1 MSYTPMSTDTARLK
15 AVLLV
20 AATIAFVVS
29 PFVTP
34 GFGGF
39 DPDAFPVTQADP
51 PVQPAGYAFAIWG
64 PIYVWLAVHA
74 GFGLFAR
81 ADDPDW
87 DAPRWPLLAS
97 LALGASWL
105 AVATVAPLP
114 ATVQIWAMLILAI
127 AAALRTSP
135 RREPWLLS
143 APVALYAGWLTAA
156 SWVALGIALAG
167 HGILGGAAAAVLA
180 LFGATV
186 MAVAVQLRLGHA
198 PLYGAAVVWAFV
210 AVAVANAA
218 AGRWPLA
225 FVALVAAAVVGEA
238 TLRALRQGRTAV
250 AS

>member
-1 MSYTPMSTDTARLK
+1 MSQDTARLK
-15 AVLLV
+15 AVLLF
-20 AATIAFVVS
+20 AATLAFVVS

-39 DPDAFPVTQADP
+39 DPDAFPIPQPDP
-51 PVQPAGYAFAIWG
+51 PVQPAGYAFSIWG

-74 GFGLFAR
+74 AFGLFAR
-81 ADDPDW
+81 ADDVDW
-87 DAPRWPLLAS
+87 DEPRWPLFGS

-105 AVATVAPLP
+105 AVANVAPLP

-127 AAALRTSP
+127 AAVLRASP
-135 RREPWLLS
+135 RREPWLLA

-156 SWVALGIALAG
+156 SWVALGISLG
-167 HGILGGAAAAVLA
+167 GYGILGETAAAVVA

-198 PLYGAAVVWAFV
+198 PLYGAAVVWAFL
-210 AVAVANAA
+210 AVAVSNAQDA
-218 AGRWPLA
+218 LPLA
-225 FVALVAAAVVGEA
+225 LAAVVAAVVVGGA